1 MTGITVGDRDAEISQ
16 VAVAL
21 DPTVSAVR
29 EAHTSGANL
38 LLTHHP
44 AVYGKLDDFVAG
56 PSPAV
61 HAGAVVYEAA
71 RLGVNLMNFH
81 TALDVSV
88 LGGAVMPK
96 MLGVEPDAVL

>member
-1 MTGITVGDRDAEISQ
+1 MTGLTVGERDAEILK

-29 EAHTSGANL
+29 EAHAAGANV

-56 PSPAV
+56 SSAV
-61 HAGAVVYEAA
+61 EHAGAVVYEAA
-71 RLGVNLMNFH
+71 HLGVNLMNFH